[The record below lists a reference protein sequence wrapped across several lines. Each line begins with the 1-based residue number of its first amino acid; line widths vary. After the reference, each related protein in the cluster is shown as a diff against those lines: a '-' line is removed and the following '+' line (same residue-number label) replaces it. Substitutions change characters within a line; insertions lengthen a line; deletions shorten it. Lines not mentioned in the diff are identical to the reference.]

1 MVAATTHLGNMYSGP
16 MMAPRTQQELVAAC
30 AIHGRSPFN
39 DATVRA
45 ARRRP
50 ADVRARRMLQ
60 GIADRP
66 AAGSLTG
73 RYPPLDLAPESP
85 ADTASS

>member
-1 MVAATTHLGNMYSGP
+1 M
-16 MMAPRTQQELVAAC
+16 
-30 AIHGRSPFN
+30 
-39 DATVRA
+39 
-45 ARRRP
+45 
-50 ADVRARRMLQ
+50 RARRMLQ

-73 RYPPLDLAPESP
+73 RYPPLHLAPESP